1 MKDSQ
6 VIPNILSIDNIDEY
20 NQKMVPAVV
29 IKEQEFYSKKKLVY
43 LYEKELDNKD

>member
-6 VIPNILSIDNIDEY
+6 VIPNILSIENIDEY

-29 IKEQEFYSKKKLVY
+29 IK
-43 LYEKELDNKD
+43 